1 MSAALR
7 HHKQQLHIG
16 GRHHIGITAA
26 TTSTMN
32 DSHHTSNSNYDD
44 HNDNDDEDD
53 NQSSHCSLSDELH
66 QPISRS
72 TAATSTMPQQQHQQ
86 QQPPPPP
93 QYSIGTPCKKVIFGG
108 IARDPLIRFFFI
120 FSFRDSFYFFILF
133 YLPHKSPLYKIFST
147 STATGGAVGR

>member
-32 DSHHTSNSNYDD
+32 GSHHTSNSNYDD

-108 IARDPLIRFFFI
+108 IARDPLIRFL
-120 FSFRDSFYFFILF
+120 FYFTYRIN
-133 YLPHKSPLYKIFST
+133 LPYIKYSVLPRPRVVQW
-147 STATGGAVGR
+147 GGNCLSQGAI

>member
-93 QYSIGTPCKKVIFGG
+93 QYSIGTPWWN
-108 IARDPLIRFFFI
+108 RTR
-120 FSFRDSFYFFILF
+120 SFDSLFILF